1 MTLSQFKAIPL
12 LRSFISVDPK
22 DGSMLHT
29 EVRRDPDTGLTLSL
43 TLKR

>member
-12 LRSFISVDPK
+12 LRSFVTVDPK

-29 EVRRDPDTGLTLSL
+29 EVRRDPATGLTLKL
-43 TLKR
+43 TTKY